1 MARPKNDCQNW
12 PWSMD
17 LYKAAT
23 AGMEGEVLLFLEK
36 GADVNAQGGRYG
48 TTLQATAAA
57 WRQRPEIVK
66 LLLEK
71 GADVNAQGGEYG
83 NALQAA
89 AWRGNLETVKLLLEK
104 GADVN
109 AQGGEYGN
117 ALQAAVRRQRP
128 EIVKLLLEKGA
139 DVNAQG
145 GEYGNALQA
154 AAWQGNLETVKLLLG
169 KGADINAQAGEYGNA
184 LQAAVS
190 TGNPKIVKL
199 LLEEGA
205 DVDAL
210 GGEYETALQ
219 VVVSK
224 GNLETVKLLLGKGAD
239 INAQGGEYGNALQAA
254 VSTGNPKI
262 VKLLLEEGADV
273 NAQGGKYGNALQ
285 AAASEGYP
293 NFVKLFLENGADV
306 NAQGGRYGNPLQAA
320 AAAWQKRPEIVELLL
335 EEGADV
341 NAQGGEYG
349 NALQATAW
357 NGSSEIVKLLLDKG
371 ADINSWDSSEGRTPL
386 HLAVEAGSISAV
398 AQLLKQGALTNIRD
412 FSDLYPLELA
422 AQRGDYRIALLLLLR
437 STDSH
442 SFVKAST
449 WRTLLPG
456 SPGHLE
462 MTIANTTTIMKTSES
477 DITSRGYPLSQE
489 VKEFAARTDDFM
501 GVNSGSRRIFIL
513 ADGFPFLHSSTGF
526 YYRWWRRV
534 QQQSPAELLTGQR
547 MKEAGLLWRVQ
558 PSKVPSRATL
568 TQVPKKDCFVE
579 CRFTTRAIA
588 LPIPSNYNW
597 PRLSDTSDLDIRGLE
612 KTYGILWM
620 MTKRQDITASESALE
635 SKIYFSTSE
644 YAQVPSRA
652 ADLFAPLV
660 QQLLQEWD
668 RTFQAAESRLAIKRT
683 ELLRA
688 NGRNPRLIRDL
699 LGDSQL
705 WDLLR
710 RSCNKQIAELMAFQ
724 NKYES
729 QSWVVLRENESTG
742 SEEENKAM
750 GIFEDQIKRLEEVY
764 SEGLK
769 ALMETSKDLIQLE
782 FNLTSI
788 SEAQKSA
795 TTNKSMKRL
804 SWITSLFGMNIDILA
819 FNPPWWFYILFAVA
833 TTLLTLAVWLI
844 FKHNSDLE
852 DSIERRFNRL
862 TRRQPEQDLENGQ

>member
-1 MARPKNDCQNW
+1 MARPKNDWQNW
-12 PWSMD
+12 QWSMD
-17 LYKAAT
+17 LYEAAT
-23 AGMEGEVLLFLEK
+23 AGKEDKVLLFLEN

-48 TTLQATAAA
+48 NTLQAAAA
-57 WRQRPEIVK
+57 SWTQRPEIVK

-89 AWRGNLETVKLLLEK
+89 VWKGNLETVKLLLEK
-104 GADVN
+104 GADV
-109 AQGGEYGN
+109 
-117 ALQAAVRRQRP
+117 
-128 EIVKLLLEKGA
+128 
-139 DVNAQG
+139 
-145 GEYGNALQA
+145 
-154 AAWQGNLETVKLLLG
+154 
-169 KGADINAQAGEYGNA
+169 
-184 LQAAVS
+184 
-190 TGNPKIVKL
+190 
-199 LLEEGA
+199 
-205 DVDAL
+205 
-210 GGEYETALQ
+210 
-219 VVVSK
+219 
-224 GNLETVKLLLGKGAD
+224 
-239 INAQGGEYGNALQAA
+239 NAQGGEYGNALQAA

-262 VKLLLEEGADV
+262 VKLLLEEGADI
-273 NAQGGKYGNALQ
+273 NAQGGEYGNALQ

-293 NFVKLFLENGADV
+293 NFVKLFLEKGADV
-306 NAQGGRYGNPLQAA
+306 NAQGGRYGNTLQAA
-320 AAAWQKRPEIVELLL
+320 AAAWQKRPEIVKLLL

-349 NALQATAW
+349 SALQAAAW
-357 NGSSEIVKLLLDKG
+357 SGSPEIVKLLLEEGADVNAQGGEYGSALQAAAWSGSPETVKLLLEKG
-371 ADINSWDSSEGRTPL
+371 ADINSRDHSEGRTPL
-386 HLAVEAGSISAV
+386 HIAVEAGSISAV
-398 AQLLKQGALTNIRD
+398 TQLLKKGAITNIRD
-412 FSDLYPLELA
+412 FSDLNPLELA
-422 AQRGDYRIALLLLLR
+422 AQRGDYRIALLLLSR
-437 STDSH
+437 STDNQ

-462 MTIANTTTIMKTSES
+462 MTIGNTTTIRKMSES

-501 GVNSGSRRIFIL
+501 GASIGSRRIFIL

-534 QQQSPAELLTGQR
+534 QVQQQSPPELLIGR
-547 MKEAGLLWRVQ
+547 RVKGAGPLWRVQ
-558 PSKVPSRATL
+558 PSKAPSRATL
-568 TQVPKKDCFVE
+568 TQVPKKDCFFE

-597 PRLSDTSDLDIRGLE
+597 PRLSETSDLDIRGLE
-612 KTYGILWM
+612 KTYGILWI

-644 YAQVPSRA
+644 HAQVPSRA

-668 RTFQAAESRLAIKRT
+668 NTFQAAESRLAIKRT

-688 NGRNPRLIRDL
+688 NGRSPRLIRDL
-699 LGDSQL
+699 LGDAQL

-724 NKYES
+724 NEYDS
-729 QSWVVLRENESTG
+729 QSLVVLRDNGSTG
-742 SEEENKAM
+742 SEERKKAM
-750 GIFEDQIKRLEEVY
+750 VIFQDQINRLEEVY

-795 TTNKSMKRL
+795 STNKSMKRL
-804 SWITSLFGMNIDILA
+804 SWITFVFLPLMFIASLFGMNVDILA
-819 FNPPWWFYILFAVA
+819 SNPPWWFYILFAVS

-852 DSIERRFNRL
+852 DSIEHRFNRL
-862 TRRQPEQDLENGQ
+862 TRRQPQQDLENGQRRGFSPQRRDFSPQRRSAMFSTLGKKGS